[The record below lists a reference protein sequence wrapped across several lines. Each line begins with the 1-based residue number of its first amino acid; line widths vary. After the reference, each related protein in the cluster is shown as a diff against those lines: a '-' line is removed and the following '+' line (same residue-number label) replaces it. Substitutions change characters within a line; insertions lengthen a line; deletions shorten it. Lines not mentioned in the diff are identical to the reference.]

1 MSDLNEKI
9 KKYIFFVL
17 EFTFGSRLGIIMYR

>member
-9 KKYIFFVL
+9 KKYIFFLL
-17 EFTFGSRLGIIMYR
+17 EFTFGARLGIIMYR

>member
-9 KKYIFFVL
+9 KKYIFFMS
-17 EFTFGSRLGIIMYR
+17 EFTFDARLGIIMYR

>member
-9 KKYIFFVL
+9 KKYIFFVP
-17 EFTFGSRLGIIMYR
+17 EFTFGACLGIIMYR

>member
-9 KKYIFFVL
+9 KKYIFFVP
-17 EFTFGSRLGIIMYR
+17 EFTFGARLGIIYV

>member
-9 KKYIFFVL
+9 KKYIFFMS
-17 EFTFGSRLGIIMYR
+17 EFTFGARLGIIMYG

>member
-9 KKYIFFVL
+9 KKYIFFMS
-17 EFTFGSRLGIIMYR
+17 EFTFGTRLGIIMYR

>member
-9 KKYIFFVL
+9 KKYIFFMS
-17 EFTFGSRLGIIMYR
+17 EFTFGARLGIIMYK